1 KQQPKNMLSTTDILS
16 IIEQEKIHD
25 IKQLAKQLEIQVE
38 QLEKILKDLSKHNLV
53 EYNQQMGKV
62 KISPWLININKEIE
76 DLKPTTGTI
85 ILPKNQEIKLQ
96 DVTIGNFTNE
106 DLELNVKLKAKRK
119 EIAICEIS

>member
-1 KQQPKNMLSTTDILS
+1 MLSTTDILS

-25 IKQLAKQLEIQVE
+25 IKQLAKQLEIPVE

-76 DLKPTTGTI
+76 ELKPTTGTI